1 MNKFYLVLIPA
12 MIILASCS
20 PKENKQNL
28 DDIILLNESQVA
40 NFVNI
45 LPVIFKFSDN
55 YYSGLSQEERDSTN
69 YNLKFFEALEKDS
82 SINKL
87 LPEYNFS
94 NSIELIK
101 VYNNVVMEYTT
112 ITRDFRNYKKE
123 LDNLRQTIDSEKTN
137 YSIGLK
143 DKSLSEDDR
152 KVILSRLKEL
162 ADDEKRVS
170 NIIIVRKYEK
180 RIDDAYFNYY
190 GKKK

>member
-1 MNKFYLVLIPA
+1 MNKFYPVLIPA

-20 PKENKQNL
+20 PKKNKQNL
-28 DDIILLNESQVA
+28 DDIILLNESQVT

-45 LPVIFKFSDN
+45 LPVIFKFSDK

-69 YNLKFFEALEKDS
+69 YNLKFFEALEKDN

-112 ITRDFRNYKKE
+112 ITRDFGNYKKD

-152 KVILSRLKEL
+152 KVILSRLKDL